1 MTRGFPPLNFLF
13 KMTKPKTESKGS
25 SIFFIKNYLI
35 LIIGL
40 VVLVCIS
47 IGVAFAFSAQY
58 LESAQ
63 KWFLII
69 ALTFFAFFSVGIATW
84 LILRHSRKLIVS
96 EKDSELEWNVASPDK
111 QKRSLNTEVR
121 EIAKLMEIPVEQMS
135 DLRSA
140 YIVAEDLALRKIQ
153 EEANMPI
160 MRHVNIGNT
169 VFDGV
174 YLKDDLVTCVD
185 VTFLVTPD
193 VSQEKIDFVL
203 RKISSAKTTFDN
215 IRKGSKIRLLL
226 VLVTQLDEEA
236 EAKLRSKLINK
247 FSSTPVDVD
256 IKLFDFHTL
265 QKIYAED

>member
-1 MTRGFPPLNFLF
+1 
-13 KMTKPKTESKGS
+13 MTKPESKKNS
-25 SIFFIKNYLI
+25 TFFIKYYPA

-40 VVLVCIS
+40 VALICIS
-47 IGVAFAFSAQY
+47 IGVALAFSAQY
-58 LESAQ
+58 LESGQ

-69 ALTFFAFFSVGIATW
+69 ALTLFAFFSVGMATW
-84 LILRHSRKLIVS
+84 LILKHSRKLIVS
-96 EKDSELEWNVASPDK
+96 EKDSELKWNIASPDK
-111 QKRSLNTEVR
+111 QKRSLNTEIR

-140 YIVAEDLALRKIQ
+140 YIVAEDLALRKVQ
-153 EEANMPI
+153 EEAEMPI

-169 VFDGV
+169 IFNGI
-174 YLKDDLVTCVD
+174 YLKDDVATCVD
-185 VTFLVTPD
+185 VTFLVTPN

-215 IRKGSKIRLLL
+215 IRKGSKLRLLL
-226 VLVTQLDEEA
+226 VLVTQLDEEG
-236 EAKLRSKLINK
+236 EAKLRSKLVSK

-256 IKLFDFHTL
+256 IRLLDFQTL

>member
-1 MTRGFPPLNFLF
+1 
-13 KMTKPKTESKGS
+13 MTKPESKKN
-25 SIFFIKNYLI
+25 SIFFVKNYPA

-40 VVLVCIS
+40 VVLVCIL
-47 IGVAFAFSAQY
+47 IGVALAFSAQY
-58 LESAQ
+58 LESGQ

-69 ALTFFAFFSVGIATW
+69 ALMIFAFLSVGMATW
-84 LILRHSRKLIVS
+84 LTLRHSRKISVS
-96 EKDSELEWNVASPDK
+96 QKDSELEWNLASPDK

-140 YIVAEDLALRKIQ
+140 YIVAEDLALRKVQ
-153 EEANMPI
+153 EEAAIPI
-160 MRHVNIGNT
+160 MRHINIGNT
-169 VFDGV
+169 IFNAI
-174 YLKDDLVTCVD
+174 YLKEDLATCVD

-203 RKISSAKTTFDN
+203 RKISTAKTSFEK

-226 VLVTQLDEEA
+226 VLVTQLEA
-236 EAKLRSKLINK
+236 EEEKKLRSKLVSK

-256 IKLFDFHTL
+256 IRLFDFQTL

>member
-1 MTRGFPPLNFLF
+1 MA
-13 KMTKPKTESKGS
+13 KPESKKNS
-25 SIFFIKNYLI
+25 TFFIKNYLA

-47 IGVAFAFSAQY
+47 IGLVLTFSAQN

-69 ALTFFAFFSVGIATW
+69 ALTIFAFFSVGMAT
-84 LILRHSRKLIVS
+84 LLVLKHSRKLVIS
-96 EKDSELEWNVASPDK
+96 EKDSELEWNIASPDK

-160 MRHVNIGNT
+160 MRHINIGNT
-169 VFDGV
+169 VFDGI
-174 YLKDDLVTCVD
+174 YLKDDLATCVD
-185 VTFLVTPD
+185 VTFLVTPN
-193 VSQEKIDFVL
+193 VSQEKVDFVL
-203 RKISSAKTTFDN
+203 RKISSAKNTFEH
-215 IRKGSKIRLLL
+215 IRKGSKLRLLL
-226 VLVTQLDEEA
+226 VLVTQLDKEG
-236 EAKLRSKLINK
+236 EAKLRSKLVSK

-256 IKLFDFHTL
+256 IRLLNFQTL

>member
-1 MTRGFPPLNFLF
+1 
-13 KMTKPKTESKGS
+13 MTKPESKKNS
-25 SIFFIKNYLI
+25 TFFIKNYLA

-40 VVLVCIS
+40 VVLICIS

-69 ALTFFAFFSVGIATW
+69 ALTIFAFFSVGMAT
-84 LILRHSRKLIVS
+84 LLVLKHSRKLVVS

-140 YIVAEDLALRKIQ
+140 YIVAEDLALRKVQ
-153 EEANMPI
+153 EEAEMPI

-169 VFDGV
+169 IFNGI
-174 YLKDDLVTCVD
+174 YLKDDLATCVD
-185 VTFLVTPD
+185 VTFLVTPN

-203 RKISSAKTTFDN
+203 RKIASAKTAFEN

-226 VLVTQLDEEA
+226 VFVTQLDEEG
-236 EAKLRSKLINK
+236 EAKLRSKLVSK

-256 IKLFDFHTL
+256 IRLLDFQTL

>member
-1 MTRGFPPLNFLF
+1 
-13 KMTKPKTESKGS
+13 MTKPELKKNST
-25 SIFFIKNYLI
+25 FFIKNYLA

-40 VVLVCIS
+40 VILVCVS
-47 IGVAFAFSAQY
+47 IGVALAFSVQH
-58 LESAQ
+58 LESGQ

-69 ALTFFAFFSVGIATW
+69 ALTLFAFFSVGMATL

-140 YIVAEDLALRKIQ
+140 YIVAEDLALRKVQ
-153 EEANMPI
+153 EEAKIPI

-169 VFDGV
+169 IFNAI
-174 YLKDDLVTCVD
+174 YLKEDLATFVD

-203 RKISSAKTTFDN
+203 RKISSAKTSFEKT
-215 IRKGSKIRLLL
+215 REGSKIRLLL
-226 VLVTQLDEEA
+226 VLVTQLDEKA
-236 EAKLRSKLINK
+236 ATKLRSKLISK

-256 IKLFDFHTL
+256 IRLLDFQTL